1 MFIIVDLVI
10 VAVFILCIL
19 MGYKRGLAGCLI
31 NVLAFFIAIAVSFVL
46 FKPASAIVQSN
57 TQLDENI
64 QTSIV
69 NIFEEE
75 EKENKDDEKEKQSP
89 ILEYISNKAEEATAE
104 KKKEVVNNAATEIS
118 AKIIDVLSFIAIFII
133 ARIVLIFIKVLADLI
148 TKLPIIKE
156 CDKMGGVIY
165 GILQSFVIVFIGLA
179 IITFVSTMTENY
191 TVLDL
196 VNQSYVGSILN
207 NYNILLKIVF

>member
-31 NVLAFFIAIAVSFVL
+31 NVLAFFIAVAVSFVL

-75 EKENKDDEKEKQSP
+75 EKENKDEEKEKQSP

-104 KKKEVVNNAATEIS
+104 KKKEVVDNAATEIS
-118 AKIIDVLSFIAIFII
+118 SKIIDVLSFIAIFII

-196 VNQSYVGSILN
+196 INQSYVGSILN

>member
-31 NVLAFFIAIAVSFVL
+31 NVLAFFIAVAVSFVL

-75 EKENKDDEKEKQSP
+75 EKENKDEEKEKQSP

-118 AKIIDVLSFIAIFII
+118 SKIIDVLSFIAIFII

-196 VNQSYVGSILN
+196 INQSYVGSILN

>member
-31 NVLAFFIAIAVSFVL
+31 NVLAFFIAVAVSFVL

-89 ILEYISNKAEEATAE
+89 ILEYISSKAEEATEE
-104 KKKEVVNNAATEIS
+104 KKKEVVDNAATEIS
-118 AKIIDVLSFIAIFII
+118 SKIIDVLSFIAIFII

-196 VNQSYVGSILN
+196 INQSYVGSILN

>member
-31 NVLAFFIAIAVSFVL
+31 NVLAFFIAVAVSFVL

-75 EKENKDDEKEKQSP
+75 EKENKDEEKEKQSP

-104 KKKEVVNNAATEIS
+104 KKKEVVDNAATELS
-118 AKIIDVLSFIAIFII
+118 SKIIDVLSFIAIFII

-196 VNQSYVGSILN
+196 INQSYVGSILN